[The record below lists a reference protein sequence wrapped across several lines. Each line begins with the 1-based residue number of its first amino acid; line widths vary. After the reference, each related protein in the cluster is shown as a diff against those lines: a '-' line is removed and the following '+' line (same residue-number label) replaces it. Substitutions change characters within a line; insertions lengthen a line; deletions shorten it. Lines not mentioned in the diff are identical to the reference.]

1 MSCGRT
7 AVCHNIAEGDLQ
19 ISTAFAE
26 HVPHGFGAIALQVGE
41 DGVGEV
47 DLGVVAGD
55 HGGVVALLEGGV
67 EGFDELLVFHRVWD
81 SFIYPQIS
89 QIEEQILGA
98 R

>member
-1 MSCGRT
+1 MGGGRT
-7 AVCHNIAEGDLQ
+7 AVYLDVVEGDLQ
-19 ISTAFAE
+19 VGTPFTE
-26 HVPHGFGAIALQVGE
+26 HVPHRFGAAAVQVGE

-47 DLGVVAGD
+47 DVGMVAGD